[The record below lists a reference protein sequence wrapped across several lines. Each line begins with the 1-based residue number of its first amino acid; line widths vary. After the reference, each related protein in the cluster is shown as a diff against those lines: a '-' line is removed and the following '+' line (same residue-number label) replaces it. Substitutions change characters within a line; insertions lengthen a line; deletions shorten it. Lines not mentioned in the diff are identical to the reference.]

1 MDEKRSVFIPM
12 LMKDNVNECSNY
24 CTIVLISHASNLMF
38 NFFNLDFNSVWTK
51 NFQIY
56 KLDLEKTEEAE
67 IISPTSIVS

>member
-1 MDEKRSVFIPM
+1 M
-12 LMKDNVNECSNY
+12 LKKDNTKECSNY
-24 CTIVLISHASNLMF
+24 CTIVLISHASKVMF

-67 IISPTSIVS
+67 IILPTTIVS